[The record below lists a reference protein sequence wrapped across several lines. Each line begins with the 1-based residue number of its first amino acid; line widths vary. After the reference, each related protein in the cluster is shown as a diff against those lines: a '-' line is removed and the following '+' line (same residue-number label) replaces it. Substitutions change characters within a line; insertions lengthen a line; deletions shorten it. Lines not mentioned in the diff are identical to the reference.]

1 MKLLVTG
8 AVQWN
13 QDYLNQISNLG
24 NEIIYVQ
31 DERIPLDEQQI
42 NVSEIEGVICNGL
55 FLYNN
60 IEDFINLK
68 YIQLTS
74 AGYDRVPMDYIKDHN
89 IKIYNAKGVYSI
101 PMAEYAVCGV
111 LELYK
116 NTSFFYEN
124 KKIKKW
130 GKCRTLLELANK
142 NVLII
147 GCGNVGIECA
157 KRFKAFDCHVDGV
170 DSYPYKSEVFENI
183 YHLDF
188 LDSELSKSDIIV
200 LTLPLT
206 DETMNL
212 FDKSKFLKMKESAV
226 LINISRGKVVNQ
238 NDLIDIL
245 KEKKIYGAVLDVF
258 ENEPLDKESQLWD
271 MSNVV
276 LTPHNSFVG
285 ENNRN
290 RLQKVIIHNLKD
302 YGKEKMR

>member
-1 MKLLVTG
+1 MNLLVTG

-13 QDYLNQISNLG
+13 HDYLNQISNLG

-130 GKCRTLLELANK
+130 EKCRTLLELANK

-157 KRFKAFDCHVDGV
+157 KRFKAFDCQVDGV
-170 DSYPYKSEVFENI
+170 DLYPYKSEVFENI

-188 LDSELSKSDIIV
+188 LDSELSKSDIVV

-206 DETMNL
+206 EETMNL
-212 FDKSKFLKMKESAV
+212 FDKSKFFKMKESAV
-226 LINISRGKVVNQ
+226 LVNISRGKVVNQ

-258 ENEPLDKESQLWD
+258 ENEPLGKESQLWN

-290 RLQKVIIHNLKD
+290 RLQKVIVHNLKD
-302 YGKEKMR
+302 YGKEMM

>member
-1 MKLLVTG
+1 MNLLVTG

-13 QDYLNQISNLG
+13 HNYLNQISNLG

-130 GKCRTLLELANK
+130 EKCRT
-142 NVLII
+142 
-147 GCGNVGIECA
+147 
-157 KRFKAFDCHVDGV
+157 
-170 DSYPYKSEVFENI
+170 
-183 YHLDF
+183 
-188 LDSELSKSDIIV
+188 
-200 LTLPLT
+200 
-206 DETMNL
+206 
-212 FDKSKFLKMKESAV
+212 
-226 LINISRGKVVNQ
+226 
-238 NDLIDIL
+238 
-245 KEKKIYGAVLDVF
+245 
-258 ENEPLDKESQLWD
+258 
-271 MSNVV
+271 
-276 LTPHNSFVG
+276 
-285 ENNRN
+285 
-290 RLQKVIIHNLKD
+290 
-302 YGKEKMR
+302 

>member
-8 AVQWN
+8 AVQWDK
-13 QDYLNQISNLG
+13 DYLNQISNLG

-31 DERIPLDEQQI
+31 DERISLDEQQI
-42 NVSEIEGVICNGL
+42 DVSEIEGVICNGL

-170 DSYPYKSEVFENI
+170 DLYPYKSEVFENI

-188 LDSELSKSDIIV
+188 LDSELSKCDIIV

-206 DETMNL
+206 DETINL

-226 LINISRGKVVNQ
+226 LVNISRGKVVNQ

-258 ENEPLDKESQLWD
+258 ENEPLDKESQLWN
-271 MSNVV
+271 MSNVA

-290 RLQKVIIHNLKD
+290 RLQKVIVHNLKD
-302 YGKEKMR
+302 YGKEKM